1 MATTIFPW
9 ISCISQVHAEVCFF
23 FCLDLDAFPLSTIS
37 ENVLANNFAK
47 RTVSVTF
54 LLYAQEGEAA
64 KLKWCLCCPV
74 RVNDRLLWKN
84 KLLWKSSSDYSRL
97 DYCVLSMTG
106 YFALS
111 NSNST
116 TYWKLTVSGNCNQS
130 IVLIECIL
138 KCERGIWFVAG
149 FSASK
154 IIFFYLFFV
163 LKLTSRATVIV
174 TTGYIKYANRKSQKA
189 SFLSRF

>member
-84 KLLWKSSSDYSRL
+84 KLLWKSSSEYSRL
-97 DYCVLSMTG
+97 DYCLLSMTKRAISHSPTAIQQLTENWR
-106 YFALS
+106 FQEIAIRALFWS
-111 NSNST
+111 NAFWNVNVEFGLSLVFRLQ
-116 TYWKLTVSGNCNQS
+116 K
-130 IVLIECIL
+130 
-138 KCERGIWFVAG
+138 
-149 FSASK
+149 
-154 IIFFYLFFV
+154 LFFFISS
-163 LKLTSRATVIV
+163 L
-174 TTGYIKYANRKSQKA
+174 Y
-189 SFLSRF
+189 